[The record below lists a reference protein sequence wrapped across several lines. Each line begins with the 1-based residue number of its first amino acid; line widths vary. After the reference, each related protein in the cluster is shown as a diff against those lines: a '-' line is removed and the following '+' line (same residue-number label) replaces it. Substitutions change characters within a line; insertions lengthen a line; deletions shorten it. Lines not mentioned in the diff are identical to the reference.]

1 MWTFFENGTFYSAV
15 VDRDDTDVMWV
26 RSRDERSAKILADWA
41 GVDVVV
47 RENADY
53 LYRVSLNRETWI
65 EYVTVQMNSAKATNF
80 KSEVGRN
87 VEGETG
93 RSFLDALHEVWG
105 VMYGH
110 QRREKMRK
118 SGSKSKGRTS
128 AWGYATVHDSVDDDW
143 EMYDAWEHH
152 KRGW

>member
-87 VEGETG
+87 VEGETVA
-93 RSFLDALHEVWG
+93 RSW
-105 VMYGH
+105 MRYTRYGESCTDTSVE
-110 QRREKMRK
+110 RRCARVEARV
-118 SGSKSKGRTS
+118 RV
-128 AWGYATVHDSVDDDW
+128 VHPPGGTRLY
-143 EMYDAWEHH
+143 MIP
-152 KRGW
+152 